1 MADNKNGKLPEQI
14 VNPPSWLSLPS
25 AWDWSLSYAENLRK
39 LVYNVNVIIQYLQ
52 DLQTNYE
59 EYTDQ
64 KVAELKAYVDAADQ
78 SLHDYADS
86 LNAAMK
92 TYVDAQDLA
101 YWERHT
107 QDITRL
113 QNNIDALRSYC
124 DENFEDIR
132 TKHAQD
138 IAQLQGALQ
147 SQYEQLTAYTDRQ
160 IDVLQ
165 AWTSEQLDQI
175 RLEVDEIN
183 EDGFRIDNPTTGER
197 DHVGNTVNDVY
208 NALRV
213 HAITCDE
220 FDAWFTYYD
229 NDCDSFRNLFI
240 SAIDFDTRAHLLM
253 YAQYDKQ
260 VNSPATGMM
269 VSQAQALEEIMSF
282 SSEQALNCA
291 DRDGLDLTC
300 EQILAKN
307 WSAFAWDTESVGYF
321 NSDNFIITAICGI
334 YKVVNKNLFLTNL
347 APTPDPIQPSVNA
360 LYQFVSDTIKTWFAE
375 ILNIEPIFASGSNYN
390 NSLIYGISIS
400 SSYRNGEK
408 TVRGTVHTSSSP
420 DAYFVKQLKFDGVN
434 YYSNFTDAKG
444 GLIA

>member
-1 MADNKNGKLPEQI
+1 MAENNENGKLPKPI
-14 VNPPSWLSLPS
+14 INPPSWLSLPS

-78 SLHDYADS
+78 TLHAYVDQ
-86 LNAAMK
+86 LNASMK
-92 TYVDAQDLA
+92 EYVDTQDLV
-101 YWERHT
+101 YWSRHLEDV
-107 QDITRL
+107 QRL
-113 QNNIDALRSYC
+113 QNNIDTLRAYC

-138 IAQLQGALQ
+138 ISGLYGALQ

-165 AWTSEQLDQI
+165 AWTQEQLDAL

-197 DHVGNTVNDVY
+197 DRVGNTVNDVY

-213 HAITCDE
+213 HAITCE
-220 FDAWFTYYD
+220 NFDAWFTYYD
-229 NDCDSFRNLFI
+229 NDCNSFRNLFI

-253 YAQYDKQ
+253 YAQYDEQ
-260 VNSPATGMM
+260 VNSPVTGMM
-269 VSQAQALEEIMSF
+269 VSHARALEEIMSF

-291 DRDGLDLTC
+291 DRDGLNLTC
-300 EQILAKN
+300 ATIFAKN
-307 WSAFAWDTESVGYF
+307 WSAFKWDTESVGYF
-321 NSDNFIITAICGI
+321 NTDSILILKSAMGFICINKNVAGEFTPPETPVVGNVQLYPYYPGWHYDIANIMAEFSYTEGSTVDVTNTVIRKLITEGEKRTSINYTYAVTSENNAILTSITADLI
-334 YKVVNKNLFLTNL
+334 
-347 APTPDPIQPSVNA
+347 D
-360 LYQFVSDTIKTWFAE
+360 
-375 ILNIEPIFASGSNYN
+375 IF
-390 NSLIYGISIS
+390 NSF
-400 SSYRNGEK
+400 N
-408 TVRGTVHTSSSP
+408 
-420 DAYFVKQLKFDGVN
+420 
-434 YYSNFTDAKG
+434 DAK
-444 GLIA
+444 AFFTNAA

>member
-1 MADNKNGKLPEQI
+1 MADDKSGKLPEQI

-64 KVAELKAYVDAADQ
+64 KVAELKAYVDAADKA
-78 SLHDYADS
+78 LHDYADS

-92 TYVDAQDLA
+92 AYVDSQDLA

-113 QNNIDALRSYC
+113 QNNIDALRAYC

-138 IAQLQGALQ
+138 IAQLHGALQ

-165 AWTSEQLDQI
+165 AWTNEQLDQI

-197 DHVGNTVNDVY
+197 DHVGDTVNDVY

-213 HAITCDE
+213 HAITCEE

-253 YAQYDKQ
+253 YAQYDEQ
-260 VNSPATGMM
+260 VNSPVTGMM
-269 VSQAQALEEIMSF
+269 VSHAQALEEIMSF
-282 SSEQALNCA
+282 SSEQALDCT

-300 EQILAKN
+300 ATIFAKN
-307 WSAFAWDTESVGYF
+307 WSAFQWDTESVGYF
-321 NSDNFIITAICGI
+321 NTDSFQIIKNPVGFMTI
-334 YKVVNKNLFLTNL
+334 NKNKSWNFTPQTGPKPGFNTVYPSIRGWHYLITNSN
-347 APTPDPIQPSVNA
+347 AIFTMTP
-360 LYQFVSDTIKTWFAE
+360 
-375 ILNIEPIFASGSNYN
+375 
-390 NSLIYGISIS
+390 NSLLSIKEDLKKQ
-400 SSYRNGEK
+400 Y
-408 TVRGTVHTSSSP
+408 HTSGKITQGEIGFNSTEENQ
-420 DAYFVKQLKFDGVN
+420 AYI
-434 YYSNFTDAKG
+434 TDFKTDIIDIYDTFSTAKG
-444 GLIA
+444 GIIA

>member
-1 MADNKNGKLPEQI
+1 MADNDDMKLPDKMC
-14 VNPPSWLSLPS
+14 NPPVWLSLPS
-25 AWDWSLSYAENLRK
+25 AWDWSLSNAENLRK
-39 LVYNVNVIIQYLQ
+39 MAYNINVIIQYLQ

-59 EYTDQ
+59 EYTD
-64 KVAELKAYVDAADQ
+64 KAIANLKEYVDAADQ
-78 SLHDYADS
+78 ALHDYADS

-92 TYVDAQDLA
+92 AYVDSQDLL
-101 YWERHT
+101 YWEKHT

-113 QNNIDALRSYC
+113 QNNIAALRSYC

-138 IAQLQGALQ
+138 IAQLRGALQ

-197 DHVGNTVNDVY
+197 DRVGNTVNDVY

-213 HAITCDE
+213 HAITCEE
-220 FDAWFTYYD
+220 FDAWFAHYD

-253 YAQYDKQ
+253 YAQYEEQ
-260 VNSPATGMM
+260 VNSPVTGMM
-269 VSQAQALEEIMSF
+269 VSHAQALEEIMSF
-282 SSEQALNCA
+282 SSEQALDCT

-300 EQILAKN
+300 ATILAKN
-307 WSAFAWDTESVGYF
+307 WPAFQWDTDSVGYF
-321 NSDNFIITAICGI
+321 NTSSFLILKSGMGFIC
-334 YKVVNKNLFLTNL
+334 VNKNVSGVFNG
-347 APTPDPIQPSVNA
+347 PETPVVGNVV
-360 LYQFVSDTIKTWFAE
+360 LYAGYPGWHYDLKNIIAE
-375 ILNIEPIFASGSNYN
+375 FSYTEGTTVDVGNTVIRK
-390 NSLIYGISIS
+390 LIAK
-400 SSYRNGEK
+400 GEK
-408 TVRGTVHTSSSP
+408 QTSIAYSYTVTIENNAILKSLTVDLIDIFNS
-420 DAYFVKQLKFDGVN
+420 FGE
-434 YYSNFTDAKG
+434 AKG
-444 GLIA
+444 GMIA

>member
-59 EYTDQ
+59 EYTDN
-64 KVAELKAYVDAADQ
+64 AIANLKEYVDAADQ
-78 SLHDYADS
+78 ALHDYADS

-92 TYVDAQDLA
+92 AYVDSQDLL
-101 YWERHT
+101 YWEKHT

-138 IAQLQGALQ
+138 IAQLRGALQ

-197 DHVGNTVNDVY
+197 DRVGNTVNDVY

-213 HAITCDE
+213 HAITCEE
-220 FDAWFTYYD
+220 FDAWFTFYD
-229 NDCDSFRNLFI
+229 NNCDSFRNLFI

-253 YAQYDKQ
+253 YAQYDEQ

-269 VSQAQALEEIMSF
+269 VSHAQALEEIMSF
-282 SSEQALNCA
+282 SSEQALDCT

-300 EQILAKN
+300 ATIFAKN
-307 WSAFAWDTESVGYF
+307 WSAFQWDTRSVGYF
-321 NSDNFIITAICGI
+321 NSSSQMIFKTFIGFIRILKNYSWESINYPEEPIVGDATVRSQVSGWHWLLCN
-334 YKVVNKNLFLTNL
+334 YKPVFSSNKNTEIIMREIIQPRLNL
-347 APTPDPIQPSVNA
+347 ASTGSPFTQITLTYVVTNENQA
-360 LYQFVSDTIKTWFAE
+360 LITDFKSDIVD
-375 ILNIEPIFASGSNYN
+375 L
-390 NSLIYGISIS
+390 
-400 SSYRNGEK
+400 
-408 TVRGTVHTSSSP
+408 
-420 DAYFVKQLKFDGVN
+420 
-434 YYSNFTDAKG
+434 YSTFSEAKG

>member
-59 EYTDQ
+59 EYTDK

-78 SLHDYADS
+78 ALHDYADS

-147 SQYEQLTAYTDRQ
+147 AQYEQLTAYTDRQ

-165 AWTSEQLDQI
+165 AWTNEQLDQI

-197 DHVGNTVNDVY
+197 DRVGNTVNDVY

-220 FDAWFTYYD
+220 FDAWFTYYG

-253 YAQYDKQ
+253 YAQYDEQ
-260 VNSPATGMM
+260 VNSPMTGVM
-269 VSQAQALEEIMSF
+269 VSHAQALEEIMSF
-282 SSEQALNCA
+282 SSEQALNCEE
-291 DRDGLDLTC
+291 RDDEELTC
-300 EQILAKN
+300 DAIEALAK
-307 WSAFAWDTESVGYF
+307 SAFWWDTDSVKMHDTENTFIRKIGNMFALWKRNESWSY
-321 NSDNFIITAICGI
+321 
-334 YKVVNKNLFLTNL
+334 
-347 APTPDPIQPSVNA
+347 TPPDSPVTGTTT
-360 LYQFVSDTIKTWFAE
+360 LY
-375 ILNIEPIFASGSNYN
+375 P
-390 NSLIYGISIS
+390 SIS
-400 SSYRNGEK
+400 GWHWLITGFTPQFTKNENA
-408 TVRGTVHTSSSP
+408 P
-420 DAYFVKQLKFDGVN
+420 VN
-434 YYSNFTDAKG
+434 ITFTDPSPAITETENRTVIQVQYQVTDDNQAIMTA
-444 GLIA
+444 LSSDVVDMFNTYAAAVAAA

>member
-59 EYTDQ
+59 EYTD
-64 KVAELKAYVDAADQ
+64 KAIAKLKEYVDAADQ
-78 SLHDYADS
+78 ALHEYADS

-92 TYVDAQDLA
+92 AYVDSQDLL
-101 YWERHT
+101 YWEKHT

-113 QNNIDALRSYC
+113 QNNIDALRAYC

-138 IAQLQGALQ
+138 IAQLHGALQ

-197 DHVGNTVNDVY
+197 DRVGNTVNDVY

-213 HAITCDE
+213 HAITCEE

-260 VNSPATGMM
+260 VNSPVTGMM
-269 VSQAQALEEIMSF
+269 VSHAQALEEIMSF
-282 SSEQALNCA
+282 SSEQALDCA
-291 DRDGLDLTC
+291 DRDDLELTC
-300 EQILAKN
+300 ATIFAKN
-307 WSAFAWDTESVGYF
+307 WSAFQWDTESVGYF
-321 NSDNFIITAICGI
+321 NTNNFIVLATPMG
-334 YKVVNKNLFLTNL
+334 YFVVNKQVRFKLTVPEEPVIGNQ
-347 APTPDPIQPSVNA
+347 AAYPYISGWHYA
-360 LYQFVSDTIKTWFAE
+360 LLNINPVYDFAE
-375 ILNIEPIFASGSNYN
+375 SAYIDVMQQIIANIINGGNKQTRLRISYLVTESNQAILKQFYADVVDIYN
-390 NSLIYGISIS
+390 TFS
-400 SSYRNGEK
+400 E
-408 TVRGTVHTSSSP
+408 
-420 DAYFVKQLKFDGVN
+420 
-434 YYSNFTDAKG
+434 AKG

>member
-1 MADNKNGKLPEQI
+1 MADQKNIEKLQKKI
-14 VNPPSWLSLPS
+14 CNPPMWLSLPS

-78 SLHDYADS
+78 ALHDYADS

-101 YWERHT
+101 YWEKHT

-160 IDVLQ
+160 IDALQ

-197 DHVGNTVNDVY
+197 DRVGNTVNDVY

-220 FDAWFTYYD
+220 FDAWFKYYG

-240 SAIDFDTRAHLLM
+240 SAIDFDTRANLLM
-253 YAQYDKQ
+253 YAQYDEQ
-260 VNSPATGMM
+260 VNSPTTGMM
-269 VSQAQALEEIMSF
+269 VSHAQALEEIMSF
-282 SSEQALNCA
+282 SSEQALDCT
-291 DRDGLDLTC
+291 DRDGLNLTC
-300 EQILAKN
+300 TEIFAKN
-307 WSAFAWDTESVGYF
+307 WSAFKWDTESIQYYNTEEAVIIKNAMGFMLWRKQVEFTFTKPEAPVVGLASVRPYIEGWHFAINNITPSYQMNDNTIVEVNSIIGPRPMISLSKITMYAFTYVVTKTNQAILESFKADIIDIF
-321 NSDNFIITAICGI
+321 NT
-334 YKVVNKNLFLTNL
+334 
-347 APTPDPIQPSVNA
+347 
-360 LYQFVSDTIKTWFAE
+360 FAE
-375 ILNIEPIFASGSNYN
+375 AKAF
-390 NSLIYGISIS
+390 
-400 SSYRNGEK
+400 
-408 TVRGTVHTSSSP
+408 
-420 DAYFVKQLKFDGVN
+420 
-434 YYSNFTDAKG
+434 FTNA
-444 GLIA
+444 A

>member
-1 MADNKNGKLPEQI
+1 MADSKNGKLPEQI

-78 SLHDYADS
+78 ALHDYADS

-138 IAQLQGALQ
+138 IAQLHGALQ

-197 DHVGNTVNDVY
+197 DRVGNTVNDVY

-253 YAQYDKQ
+253 YAQYDEQ

-269 VSQAQALEEIMSF
+269 VSHAQALEEIMAF
-282 SSEQALNCA
+282 SSEQALDCA

-300 EQILAKN
+300 EEIFAKS
-307 WSAFAWDTESVGYF
+307 WSAFQWDTESVQYY
-321 NSDNFIITAICGI
+321 NTES
-334 YKVVNKNLFLTNL
+334 VVILKNAMGFVLWRRQIEFTFDKPESPVVGSVLL
-347 APTPDPIQPSVNA
+347 QP
-360 LYQFVSDTIKTWFAE
+360 YIEGWHFA
-375 ILNIEPIFASGSNYN
+375 ILNISPHYQKNENTAVDNDTIQGPRKNLTPDKITRYTFSYQVTEENQAILDSLKADIIDIFSTFSEA
-390 NSLIYGISIS
+390 
-400 SSYRNGEK
+400 K
-408 TVRGTVHTSSSP
+408 
-420 DAYFVKQLKFDGVN
+420 AF
-434 YYSNFTDAKG
+434 FTNA
-444 GLIA
+444 A

>member
-59 EYTDQ
+59 EYTD
-64 KVAELKAYVDAADQ
+64 KAIAKLKEYVDAADQ
-78 SLHDYADS
+78 ALHDYADS
-86 LNAAMK
+86 LNVAMK
-92 TYVDAQDLA
+92 AYVDSQDLL
-101 YWERHT
+101 YWEKHT
-107 QDITRL
+107 QDIIRL

-138 IAQLQGALQ
+138 IAQLHGALQ

-197 DHVGNTVNDVY
+197 DRVGNTVNDVY

-213 HAITCDE
+213 HAITCEE

-253 YAQYDKQ
+253 YAQYDEQ
-260 VNSPATGMM
+260 VNSPVTGMM
-269 VSQAQALEEIMSF
+269 VSHAQALEEIMSF
-282 SSEQALNCA
+282 SSEQALDCT

-300 EQILAKN
+300 ATIFAKN
-307 WSAFAWDTESVGYF
+307 WSAFQWDTESVGYF
-321 NSDNFIITAICGI
+321 NTDNFIILAMPKRYIVINIQHKFELTPPTEPSIGNITVYPYISGWHYALLNTTLDFSYLENKSIDISQQTITNIIVSGGKQTRVRLTYGATESNQAILKNFFADIVDI
-334 YKVVNKNLFLTNL
+334 YTTFN
-347 APTPDPIQPSVNA
+347 
-360 LYQFVSDTIKTWFAE
+360 E
-375 ILNIEPIFASGSNYN
+375 
-390 NSLIYGISIS
+390 
-400 SSYRNGEK
+400 
-408 TVRGTVHTSSSP
+408 
-420 DAYFVKQLKFDGVN
+420 
-434 YYSNFTDAKG
+434 AKG
-444 GLIA
+444 GVIA

>member
-78 SLHDYADS
+78 ALHDYADS

-92 TYVDAQDLA
+92 AYVDSQDLL
-101 YWERHT
+101 YWEKHT

-138 IAQLQGALQ
+138 IAQLHGALQ

-253 YAQYDKQ
+253 YAQYDEQ

-282 SSEQALNCA
+282 SSEQALDCT

-300 EQILAKN
+300 AEIFTKN
-307 WSAFAWDTESVGYF
+307 WSAFQWDTESVSYF
-321 NSDNFIITAICGI
+321 NTDSFQIVKSPIGFAAI
-334 YKVVNKNLFLTNL
+334 NKNKSWEFTPQTKPSIGVNNVYLNLTGWHYLITN
-347 APTPDPIQPSVNA
+347 ANPIFTVKPNTLLQVTEINTSRKQYNDYGKKTTWCTISFISTEENQA
-360 LYQFVSDTIKTWFAE
+360 YITGFESDTID
-375 ILNIEPIFASGSNYN
+375 
-390 NSLIYGISIS
+390 IYDSFS
-400 SSYRNGEK
+400 
-408 TVRGTVHTSSSP
+408 T
-420 DAYFVKQLKFDGVN
+420 
-434 YYSNFTDAKG
+434 AKG
-444 GLIA
+444 GKIA

>member
-59 EYTDQ
+59 DYTDQ

-78 SLHDYADS
+78 ALHDYVDS

-92 TYVDAQDLA
+92 SYVDSQDLL
-101 YWERHT
+101 YWEKHT
-107 QDITRL
+107 QDITKL

-138 IAQLQGALQ
+138 IAQLHGALQ

-165 AWTSEQLDQI
+165 AWTNEQLDQI

-253 YAQYDKQ
+253 YAQYDEQ
-260 VNSPATGMM
+260 VNSPVTGIM
-269 VSQAQALEEIMSF
+269 VSHAQALEEIMSF
-282 SSEQALNCA
+282 SSEQALDCT

-300 EQILAKN
+300 AEIFAKN
-307 WSAFAWDTESVGYF
+307 WTAFKWDTESVKYFNTESFLIIKNSGGYF
-321 NSDNFIITAICGI
+321 CI
-334 YKVVNKNLFLTNL
+334 NKNIEFNFTVPETPVVGNVTLYPEIAGWHYAITNL
-347 APTPDPIQPSVNA
+347 M
-360 LYQFVSDTIKTWFAE
+360 
-375 ILNIEPIFASGSNYN
+375 PIFSRVPNSTVNVINFNIRNSIPNGN
-390 NSLIYGISIS
+390 NVTSITISYAVTEENNAILTKIT
-400 SSYRNGEK
+400 GD
-408 TVRGTVHTSSSP
+408 VIDV
-420 DAYFVKQLKFDGVN
+420 FDTFN
-434 YYSNFTDAKG
+434 DAKG

>member
-1 MADNKNGKLPEQI
+1 MADNKTGKLPEQI

-59 EYTDQ
+59 EYTDK

-78 SLHDYADS
+78 ALHDYVDS

-107 QDITRL
+107 QDITQL

-124 DENFEDIR
+124 DKNFEDIR

-138 IAQLQGALQ
+138 IAQLHGALQ

-220 FDAWFTYYD
+220 FDAWFTYYG

-253 YAQYDKQ
+253 YAQYDEQ

-269 VSQAQALEEIMSF
+269 VSHAQALEEIMSF
-282 SSEQALNCA
+282 SSEQALDCT
-291 DRDGLDLTC
+291 DRDGEDLTC
-300 EQILAKN
+300 DAVEALAK
-307 WSAFAWDTESVGYF
+307 SAFWWDTDSVKMHDTTSTFIRRIGNMFILWKRDVPWEYAPPESAVIGTTTLYPSIAGWHWLITDLTPQF
-321 NSDNFIITAICGI
+321 TKNENTAVNATFTGPTPTITAIGNRTVI
-334 YKVVNKNLFLTNL
+334 QVQYQVTNDNQAVMTALSSDVVDMF
-347 APTPDPIQPSVNA
+347 
-360 LYQFVSDTIKTWFAE
+360 
-375 ILNIEPIFASGSNYN
+375 
-390 NSLIYGISIS
+390 
-400 SSYRNGEK
+400 
-408 TVRGTVHTSSSP
+408 GTYAAAV
-420 DAYFVKQLKFDGVN
+420 A
-434 YYSNFTDAKG
+434 A
-444 GLIA
+444 A

>member
-1 MADNKNGKLPEQI
+1 MADNKNGKLPKQI

-59 EYTDQ
+59 EYTD
-64 KVAELKAYVDAADQ
+64 KAIAKLKEYVDAADQ
-78 SLHDYADS
+78 ALHEYADS

-92 TYVDAQDLA
+92 AYVDSQDLL
-101 YWERHT
+101 YWEKHT

-113 QNNIDALRSYC
+113 QNNIDALRAYC

-138 IAQLQGALQ
+138 IAQLHGALQ

-165 AWTSEQLDQI
+165 AWTNEQLDKI

-183 EDGFRIDNPTTGER
+183 EDGFRIDNPITGER

-213 HAITCDE
+213 HAITCEE

-253 YAQYDKQ
+253 YAQYDEQ
-260 VNSPATGMM
+260 VNSPVTGMM
-269 VSQAQALEEIMSF
+269 VSHAQALEEIISF
-282 SSEQALNCA
+282 SSEQALNCT

-300 EQILAKN
+300 ATIFAKN
-307 WSAFAWDTESVGYF
+307 WSAFQWDTESAGYF
-321 NSDNFIITAICGI
+321 NTTNFIVLATKIGYAVI
-334 YKVVNKNLFLTNL
+334 NKNVKWEFNQQTTPVPGVIETNPKL
-347 APTPDPIQPSVNA
+347 AGWHYALLNFNPEFNFADGTTVPVSRSPIMQYYDLGNKRTTLRFTYTVTEDNQA
-360 LYQFVSDTIKTWFAE
+360 ILQNFYSD
-375 ILNIEPIFASGSNYN
+375 ILDIFNTFS
-390 NSLIYGISIS
+390 
-400 SSYRNGEK
+400 E
-408 TVRGTVHTSSSP
+408 
-420 DAYFVKQLKFDGVN
+420 
-434 YYSNFTDAKG
+434 AKG
-444 GLIA
+444 GMIA

>member
-1 MADNKNGKLPEQI
+1 MADNKNGKLPKQI

-59 EYTDQ
+59 EYTNQ

-78 SLHDYADS
+78 ALHDYADS

-92 TYVDAQDLA
+92 SYVDSQDLL
-101 YWERHT
+101 YWEKHT
-107 QDITRL
+107 QDVTKL

-138 IAQLQGALQ
+138 IAQLHGALQ

-165 AWTSEQLDQI
+165 AWTNEQLDQI

-197 DHVGNTVNDVY
+197 DRVGNTVNDVY

-213 HAITCDE
+213 HAITCEE
-220 FDAWFTYYD
+220 FDAWFTYYG

-253 YAQYDKQ
+253 YAQYDEQ
-260 VNSPATGMM
+260 VNSPVTGMM
-269 VSQAQALEEIMSF
+269 ISHAQALEEIMTF
-282 SSEQALNCA
+282 SSEQALDCA
-291 DRDGLDLTC
+291 DRDELDLTC
-300 EQILAKN
+300 ATIFAKN
-307 WSAFAWDTESVGYF
+307 WSAFKWDTESVGYF
-321 NSDNFIITAICGI
+321 NKVDMTIVNTPFGFLLKQVAILNNTGVKPSALPSSGQWSFANNNANYSADLFGAITLNLSDDSTGS
-334 YKVVNKNLFLTNL
+334 
-347 APTPDPIQPSVNA
+347 PSVE
-360 LYQFVSDTIKTWFAE
+360 QVI
-375 ILNIEPIFASGSNYN
+375 ASISSYN
-390 NSLIYGISIS
+390 NSGITGYLS
-400 SSYRNGEK
+400 
-408 TVRGTVHTSSSP
+408 TV
-420 DAYFVKQLKFDGVN
+420 ALDGVTFWVN
-434 YYSNFTDAKG
+434 SINVPIYKFYQSFSDAKG
-444 GLIA
+444 GMIA

>member
-1 MADNKNGKLPEQI
+1 MAENGKLPEPI
-14 VNPPSWLSLPS
+14 INPPSWLSLPS

-59 EYTDQ
+59 EYTDK

-78 SLHDYADS
+78 TLHKYVDQ
-86 LNAAMK
+86 LNARMK
-92 TYVDAQDLA
+92 EYVDTQDLA
-101 YWERHT
+101 YWSRHLE
-107 QDITRL
+107 DVKRL
-113 QNNIDALRSYC
+113 QNNIDTLRAYC
-124 DENFEDIR
+124 DENFKDIR

-138 IAQLQGALQ
+138 IAGLYGALQ

-165 AWTSEQLDQI
+165 AWTQEQLDAL

-213 HAITCDE
+213 HAITCED

-229 NDCDSFRNLFI
+229 NDCNSFRNLFI

-253 YAQYDKQ
+253 YAQYDEQ

-269 VSQAQALEEIMSF
+269 VSHARALEEIMSF
-282 SSEQALNCA
+282 SSEQALDCTN
-291 DRDGLDLTC
+291 RDGLDLTC
-300 EQILAKN
+300 EQILTKN
-307 WSAFAWDTESVGYF
+307 WSTFEWDTESVGYF
-321 NSDNFIITAICGI
+321 NSSSQMIFKTFIGFIQILKNYSWEPGNYPEEPIVGNVTVRPYVSGWHWLLCN
-334 YKVVNKNLFLTNL
+334 YKPVYSSNENTEIIMREI
-347 APTPDPIQPSVNA
+347 IQPRLNLDSTGSPFTQTTLSYIVTDENQA
-360 LYQFVSDTIKTWFAE
+360 LITDFKSDIVD
-375 ILNIEPIFASGSNYN
+375 L
-390 NSLIYGISIS
+390 
-400 SSYRNGEK
+400 
-408 TVRGTVHTSSSP
+408 
-420 DAYFVKQLKFDGVN
+420 
-434 YYSNFTDAKG
+434 YSTFSEAKG

>member
-59 EYTDQ
+59 DYTDQ

-78 SLHDYADS
+78 ALHDYADS

-92 TYVDAQDLA
+92 SYVDSQDLL
-101 YWERHT
+101 YWEKHT
-107 QDITRL
+107 QDITKL

-138 IAQLQGALQ
+138 IAQLHGALQ

-165 AWTSEQLDQI
+165 GWTSEQLDQI

-253 YAQYDKQ
+253 YAQYDEQ
-260 VNSPATGMM
+260 VNSPVTGIM
-269 VSQAQALEEIMSF
+269 VSHAQALEEVMSF
-282 SSEQALNCA
+282 SSEQALDCT

-300 EQILAKN
+300 EQIAEKA
-307 WSAFAWDTESVGYF
+307 WTAFQWDTESVGYF
-321 NSDNFIITAICGI
+321 NSDSQMIYKSFNSFIRILKNYSWQPLSFPPKPVVGNASASAGIDGWHWLLCNYKPIFSSNENTAINMTSI
-334 YKVVNKNLFLTNL
+334 
-347 APTPDPIQPSVNA
+347 IQPRLNLNPEGNPFTQISMSYTVTNENQA
-360 LYQFVSDTIKTWFAE
+360 LITDFKSD
-375 ILNIEPIFASGSNYN
+375 ILDLY
-390 NSLIYGISIS
+390 S
-400 SSYRNGEK
+400 SFSE
-408 TVRGTVHTSSSP
+408 
-420 DAYFVKQLKFDGVN
+420 
-434 YYSNFTDAKG
+434 AKG

>member
-1 MADNKNGKLPEQI
+1 MADNKNGKLPKQI

-59 EYTDQ
+59 EYTD
-64 KVAELKAYVDAADQ
+64 KAIAKLKEYVDAADQ
-78 SLHDYADS
+78 ALHEYADS

-92 TYVDAQDLA
+92 AYVDSQDLL
-101 YWERHT
+101 YWEKHT

-113 QNNIDALRSYC
+113 QNNIDALRAYC

-138 IAQLQGALQ
+138 IAQLHGALQ

-165 AWTSEQLDQI
+165 AWTNEQLDQI

-197 DHVGNTVNDVY
+197 DRVGNTVNDVY

-213 HAITCDE
+213 HAITCEE

-253 YAQYDKQ
+253 YAQYDEQ
-260 VNSPATGMM
+260 VNSPVTGMM
-269 VSQAQALEEIMSF
+269 VSHAQALEEIMSF
-282 SSEQALNCA
+282 SSEQALDCT

-300 EQILAKN
+300 ATIFAKN
-307 WSAFAWDTESVGYF
+307 WSAFQWDTESVGYF
-321 NSDNFIITAICGI
+321 NTDNFIILAMPKRYIVINIQHKFELTPPTEPSIGNISVYPYISGWHYALLNTTLDFSYLENKSIDISQQTITNIIVAGAKQTRVRLTYAATESNQAILKNFFADIVDI
-334 YKVVNKNLFLTNL
+334 YTTFN
-347 APTPDPIQPSVNA
+347 
-360 LYQFVSDTIKTWFAE
+360 E
-375 ILNIEPIFASGSNYN
+375 
-390 NSLIYGISIS
+390 
-400 SSYRNGEK
+400 
-408 TVRGTVHTSSSP
+408 
-420 DAYFVKQLKFDGVN
+420 
-434 YYSNFTDAKG
+434 AKG
-444 GLIA
+444 GVIA

>member
-1 MADNKNGKLPEQI
+1 MADDKNGKLPEQI

-78 SLHDYADS
+78 ALHDYADS

-92 TYVDAQDLA
+92 AYVDSQDLL
-101 YWERHT
+101 YWEKHT

-138 IAQLQGALQ
+138 IAQLHGALQ

-165 AWTSEQLDQI
+165 AWTNEQLDQI

-213 HAITCDE
+213 HAITCEE

-240 SAIDFDTRAHLLM
+240 AAIDFDTRAHLLM
-253 YAQYDKQ
+253 YAQYDEQ
-260 VNSPATGMM
+260 VNSPVTGMM
-269 VSQAQALEEIMSF
+269 VCHAQALEEIMSF
-282 SSEQALNCA
+282 SSEQALDCT

-300 EQILAKN
+300 ATIFAKN
-307 WSAFAWDTESVGYF
+307 WSAFQWDTESVGYF
-321 NSDNFIITAICGI
+321 NTDNFKIIKSTLNNFIALNFD
-334 YKVVNKNLFLTNL
+334 VPFNFSPN
-347 APTPDPIQPSVNA
+347 QPGVGSVS
-360 LYQFVSDTIKTWFAE
+360 LYPQK
-375 ILNIEPIFASGSNYN
+375 
-390 NSLIYGISIS
+390 SLIADFYFS
-400 SSYRNGEK
+400 EK
-408 TVRGTVHTSSSP
+408 PNWSGQNLNQATVSTMDRILMPRADGLITVYEVSFNSDETT
-420 DAYFVKQLKFDGVN
+420 QLVLAAFYVSMGKIYTN
-434 YYSNFTDAKG
+434 YMDAKG
-444 GLIA
+444 GIIG

>member
-59 EYTDQ
+59 DYTDQ
-64 KVAELKAYVDAADQ
+64 KVAELKTYVDAADQ
-78 SLHDYADS
+78 ALHDYTDS

-92 TYVDAQDLA
+92 SYVDSQDLL
-101 YWERHT
+101 YWEKHT
-107 QDITRL
+107 QDVTKL
-113 QNNIDALRSYC
+113 QNNIDALCSYC

-138 IAQLQGALQ
+138 IAQLHGALQ

-160 IDVLQ
+160 IDILQ
-165 AWTSEQLDQI
+165 AWTIEQLDQI

-213 HAITCDE
+213 HAITCDD

-253 YAQYDKQ
+253 YVQYDEQ
-260 VNSPATGMM
+260 VNSPVTGVM
-269 VSQAQALEEIMSF
+269 VSHAQALEEIMSF
-282 SSEQALNCA
+282 SSEQALDCT

-300 EQILAKN
+300 ATIFSKN
-307 WSAFAWDTESVGYF
+307 WSAFQWDTESVGYF
-321 NSDNFIITAICGI
+321 DKLNMVIVNTPLGFLLKQVIVLNNTTVKPSALPSDGQWNFVNNNANYSADLFGAITLNLSDDSTGSPRVQLAIANISSFNNSGVTGYLSTVTLDDVKFWVNSINVPI
-334 YKVVNKNLFLTNL
+334 YKF
-347 APTPDPIQPSVNA
+347 
-360 LYQFVSDTIKTWFAE
+360 YQ
-375 ILNIEPIFASGSNYN
+375 
-390 NSLIYGISIS
+390 
-400 SSYRNGEK
+400 
-408 TVRGTVHTSSSP
+408 
-420 DAYFVKQLKFDGVN
+420 
-434 YYSNFTDAKG
+434 NFSDAKG
-444 GLIA
+444 GIIA

>member
-1 MADNKNGKLPEQI
+1 MADDKNGKLPEQI

-78 SLHDYADS
+78 ALHDYADS
-86 LNAAMK
+86 LNTAMK
-92 TYVDAQDLA
+92 AYVDSQDLL
-101 YWERHT
+101 YWEKHT
-107 QDITRL
+107 QDIIRL

-138 IAQLQGALQ
+138 IAQLHGALQ

-165 AWTSEQLDQI
+165 AWTNEQLDQI

-253 YAQYDKQ
+253 YAQYDEQ
-260 VNSPATGMM
+260 VNSPVTGMM
-269 VSQAQALEEIMSF
+269 VSHAQALEEIMSF
-282 SSEQALNCA
+282 SSEQALDCT

-300 EQILAKN
+300 ATIFAKN
-307 WSAFAWDTESVGYF
+307 WTAFQWDTESVKYLNNDNNLILKTAFGYILVKKNIRLPNTTPFPGVLAKSGSWFF
-321 NSDNFIITAICGI
+321 NKNIGNQNPSFISLPTPEIAEGSDNQNLLIHSVVVSKSFREGNALRGTAQIQEYGDSVGWITA
-334 YKVVNKNLFLTNL
+334 LLL
-347 APTPDPIQPSVNA
+347 
-360 LYQFVSDTIKTWFAE
+360 DTYT
-375 ILNIEPIFASGSNYN
+375 IFETFS
-390 NSLIYGISIS
+390 
-400 SSYRNGEK
+400 
-408 TVRGTVHTSSSP
+408 
-420 DAYFVKQLKFDGVN
+420 
-434 YYSNFTDAKG
+434 DAKG

>member
-1 MADNKNGKLPEQI
+1 MTDNKNGKLPEQI

-59 EYTDQ
+59 EYTNQ

-78 SLHDYADS
+78 ALHDYADS

-107 QDITRL
+107 QDITKL

-220 FDAWFTYYD
+220 FDAWFTYYG

-253 YAQYDKQ
+253 YAQYDEQ
-260 VNSPATGMM
+260 VNSPVTGIM
-269 VSQAQALEEIMSF
+269 VSHAQALEEIMSF
-282 SSEQALNCA
+282 SSEQALDCT

-300 EQILAKN
+300 AEIFAKN
-307 WSAFAWDTESVGYF
+307 WTAFQWDTESVGYF
-321 NSDNFIITAICGI
+321 NTENFQIIKKLIGFI
-334 YKVVNKNLFLTNL
+334 VLNKNVSWKGAFESEPSLSTVNL
-347 APTPDPIQPSVNA
+347 YPHIAGWH
-360 LYQFVSDTIKTWFAE
+360 YQIMNST
-375 ILNIEPIFASGSNYN
+375 PIFQKNDGASIAVGDINITRKSYNSGSKIT
-390 NSLIYGISIS
+390 LCSIS
-400 SSYRNGEK
+400 FISNSENQ
-408 TVRGTVHTSSSP
+408 
-420 DAYFVKQLKFDGVN
+420 AYLTGFTTDILDIFT
-434 YYSNFTDAKG
+434 NFNDAKG

>member
-1 MADNKNGKLPEQI
+1 MADNKNGKLPKQI

-59 EYTDQ
+59 EYTD
-64 KVAELKAYVDAADQ
+64 KAIAKLKEYVDAADQ
-78 SLHDYADS
+78 ALHEYADS

-92 TYVDAQDLA
+92 AYVDSQDLL
-101 YWERHT
+101 YWEKHT

-113 QNNIDALRSYC
+113 QNNIDVLRAYC

-138 IAQLQGALQ
+138 IAQLHGALQ

-165 AWTSEQLDQI
+165 SWTNEQLDQI

-213 HAITCDE
+213 HAITCEE

-253 YAQYDKQ
+253 YAQYDEQ
-260 VNSPATGMM
+260 VNSPTTGMM
-269 VSQAQALEEIMSF
+269 VSHAQALEEIMSF
-282 SSEQALNCA
+282 SSEQALNCT
-291 DRDGLDLTC
+291 DRDELDLTC
-300 EQILAKN
+300 ATIFAKN
-307 WSAFAWDTESVGYF
+307 WSAFKWDTESVGYF
-321 NSDNFIITAICGI
+321 NTDAFLIIKSGMGFVVINKYSFPPSIFPAESTIGI
-334 YKVVNKNLFLTNL
+334 NTVY
-347 APTPDPIQPSVNA
+347 PSLLGWHFDIVQLEPVYESTENVSINMTSIT
-360 LYQFVSDTIKTWFAE
+360 YNRKIIIEGDHSTQF
-375 ILNIEPIFASGSNYN
+375 
-390 NSLIYGISIS
+390 SIS
-400 SSYRNGEK
+400 YSK
-408 TVRGTVHTSSSP
+408 TEENNAKMVGCTCTVIDIFNSFSE
-420 DAYFVKQLKFDGVN
+420 
-434 YYSNFTDAKG
+434 AKG
-444 GLIA
+444 GKIA

>member
-59 EYTDQ
+59 EYTD
-64 KVAELKAYVDAADQ
+64 KAIANLKEYVDAADQ
-78 SLHDYADS
+78 ALHDYADS

-92 TYVDAQDLA
+92 AYVDSQDLL
-101 YWERHT
+101 YWEKHT

-138 IAQLQGALQ
+138 IAQLRGALQ

-197 DHVGNTVNDVY
+197 DRVGNTVNDVY

-213 HAITCDE
+213 HAITCEE
-220 FDAWFTYYD
+220 FDAWFTYYG

-240 SAIDFDTRAHLLM
+240 SAIDFDTRARLLM
-253 YAQYDKQ
+253 YAQYDEQ
-260 VNSPATGMM
+260 VNSPVTGMM
-269 VSQAQALEEIMSF
+269 VSHAQALEEIMTF
-282 SSEQALNCA
+282 SSEQALDCT

-300 EQILAKN
+300 EQILTKN
-307 WSAFAWDTESVGYF
+307 WSAFGWDTESVQYYNTG
-321 NSDNFIITAICGI
+321 DVIIFKNMMGFVLWRKQVGFKYTKPEAPVVGHVTVFPSIDGWHFAIINITPSFQMTA
-334 YKVVNKNLFLTNL
+334 
-347 APTPDPIQPSVNA
+347 
-360 LYQFVSDTIKTWFAE
+360 
-375 ILNIEPIFASGSNYN
+375 GSNIDVGTIVGPRT
-390 NSLIYGISIS
+390 LIFP
-400 SSYRNGEK
+400 NKK
-408 TVRGTVHTSSSP
+408 TAYTFTYTVTEENQAILDSFEADIIDIFSTFSE
-420 DAYFVKQLKFDGVN
+420 AKAF
-434 YYSNFTDAKG
+434 FTNVA
-444 GLIA
+444 

>member
-59 EYTDQ
+59 EYTD
-64 KVAELKAYVDAADQ
+64 KAIANLKEYVDAADQ
-78 SLHDYADS
+78 ALHDYADS

-92 TYVDAQDLA
+92 AYVDSQDLL
-101 YWERHT
+101 YWEKHT

-113 QNNIDALRSYC
+113 QNNIDALRAYC

-138 IAQLQGALQ
+138 IAQLHGALQ

-213 HAITCDE
+213 HAITCEE

-253 YAQYDKQ
+253 YAQYDEQ

-269 VSQAQALEEIMSF
+269 VSHAQALEEIMSF
-282 SSEQALNCA
+282 SSEQALDCT
-291 DRDGLDLTC
+291 DRDGLGLTC

-307 WSAFAWDTESVGYF
+307 WSAFKWDTESVGYF
-321 NSDNFIITAICGI
+321 NSDSQMI
-334 YKVVNKNLFLTNL
+334 YKTLIGFIRILKNYSWTPLNYPTEPVVGMVTVYPQISGWHWLLCNYKPVF
-347 APTPDPIQPSVNA
+347 SVNENTKINTHD
-360 LYQFVSDTIKTWFAE
+360 FVHPLLK
-375 ILNIEPIFASGSNYN
+375 LNSTGNPFTQVNF
-390 NSLIYGISIS
+390 
-400 SSYRNGEK
+400 
-408 TVRGTVHTSSSP
+408 T
-420 DAYFVKQLKFDGVN
+420 YFVTNDNQALITDFKSDIVDL
-434 YYSNFTDAKG
+434 YSTFSEAKG

>member
-1 MADNKNGKLPEQI
+1 MADSKNGKLPEQI

-78 SLHDYADS
+78 ALHDYADS

-107 QDITRL
+107 QDIIRL

-138 IAQLQGALQ
+138 IAQLHGALQ

-165 AWTSEQLDQI
+165 AWTNEQLDQI

-269 VSQAQALEEIMSF
+269 VSHAQALEEIMTF
-282 SSEQALNCA
+282 SSEQALDCT

-300 EQILAKN
+300 ATIFAKN
-307 WSAFAWDTESVGYF
+307 WSAFQWDTESVGYF
-321 NSDNFIITAICGI
+321 NTDNFIITTTNKKF
-334 YKVVNKNLFLTNL
+334 KVVNKNLLLNNVT
-347 APTPDPIQPSVNA
+347 PTPEPLVPSTA
-360 LYQFVSDTIKTWFAE
+360 TQYQFYSSSINMWFDEISSLEPVFSFVSDF
-375 ILNIEPIFASGSNYN
+375 NNASIYN
-390 NSLIYGISIS
+390 VSLTP
-400 SSYRNGEK
+400 SYRAGLK
-408 TVRGTVHTSSSP
+408 TIRGSINTPVSSA
-420 DAYFVKQLKFDGVN
+420 AYFVEQLKFDGVN
-434 YYSNFTDAKG
+434 YYSNFSDAKG
-444 GLIA
+444 GMIA

>member
-1 MADNKNGKLPEQI
+1 MTDNDDMKLPDKMC
-14 VNPPSWLSLPS
+14 NPPVWLSLPS
-25 AWDWSLSYAENLRK
+25 AWDWSLSNAENLRK
-39 LVYNVNVIIQYLQ
+39 MAYNINVIIQYLQ

-59 EYTDQ
+59 EYTD
-64 KVAELKAYVDAADQ
+64 KAVAKLKEYVDAADQ
-78 SLHDYADS
+78 ALHDYADS

-92 TYVDAQDLA
+92 AYVDSQDLL
-101 YWERHT
+101 YWEKHT

-113 QNNIDALRSYC
+113 QNNIDTLRSYC

-138 IAQLQGALQ
+138 IAQLHGALQ

-197 DHVGNTVNDVY
+197 DRVGNTVNDVY

-253 YAQYDKQ
+253 YAQYDEQ
-260 VNSPATGMM
+260 VNSPVTGMM
-269 VSQAQALEEIMSF
+269 VSHAQALEEIMSF
-282 SSEQALNCA
+282 SSEQALDCA

-300 EQILAKN
+300 ATIFAKN
-307 WSAFAWDTESVGYF
+307 WSAFQWDTESVGYF
-321 NSDNFIITAICGI
+321 NTENQII
-334 YKVVNKNLFLTNL
+334 YKSNFGFMRILKNYSWSSTSYPDAPATGKVYVYPFLNGWHWLLCNFNPVFSTAENFGV
-347 APTPDPIQPSVNA
+347 TMQSITQPRLS
-360 LYQFVSDTIKTWFAE
+360 
-375 ILNIEPIFASGSNYN
+375 ILDSGNYVTQA
-390 NSLIYGISIS
+390 SIS
-400 SSYRNGEK
+400 YLVTDQNQALITDFKSDVIDLYTTFS
-408 TVRGTVHTSSSP
+408 
-420 DAYFVKQLKFDGVN
+420 
-434 YYSNFTDAKG
+434 DAKG

>member
-1 MADNKNGKLPEQI
+1 MAENGKLPEPI
-14 VNPPSWLSLPS
+14 INPPSWLSLPS

-78 SLHDYADS
+78 ALHEYVDQ
-86 LNAAMK
+86 LNASMK
-92 TYVDAQDLA
+92 EYVDTQDLA
-101 YWERHT
+101 YWSRHLEDV
-107 QDITRL
+107 QRL
-113 QNNIDALRSYC
+113 QNNIDTLRAYC

-138 IAQLQGALQ
+138 IAGLYGALQ

-165 AWTSEQLDQI
+165 AWTQEQLDAL

-213 HAITCDE
+213 HAITCED

-229 NDCDSFRNLFI
+229 NDCNSFRNLFI

-253 YAQYDKQ
+253 YAQYDEQ

-269 VSQAQALEEIMSF
+269 VSHARALEEIMSF
-282 SSEQALNCA
+282 SSEQALDCT

-300 EQILAKN
+300 EQILTKN
-307 WSAFAWDTESVGYF
+307 WSTFEWDTESVGYF
-321 NSDNFIITAICGI
+321 NSSSQMIFKTFIGFIRILKNYSWVPANYPEEPIIGDVTVRPLVWGWHWLLCN
-334 YKVVNKNLFLTNL
+334 YKPVFSSNENTEIVMR
-347 APTPDPIQPSVNA
+347 DIIQPRLNLSSTGSPFTQITLSYIVTGENQA
-360 LYQFVSDTIKTWFAE
+360 LITDFKSDIVD
-375 ILNIEPIFASGSNYN
+375 L
-390 NSLIYGISIS
+390 
-400 SSYRNGEK
+400 
-408 TVRGTVHTSSSP
+408 
-420 DAYFVKQLKFDGVN
+420 
-434 YYSNFTDAKG
+434 YSTFSEAKG

>member
-78 SLHDYADS
+78 ALHDYADS

-92 TYVDAQDLA
+92 SYVDSQDLL
-101 YWERHT
+101 YWEKHT
-107 QDITRL
+107 QDVTKL

-138 IAQLQGALQ
+138 IAQLHGALQ

-165 AWTSEQLDQI
+165 AWTNEQLDQI

-197 DHVGNTVNDVY
+197 DRVGNTVNDVY

-220 FDAWFTYYD
+220 FDAWFTYYG

-253 YAQYDKQ
+253 YAQYDEQ
-260 VNSPATGMM
+260 VNSPVTGIM
-269 VSQAQALEEIMSF
+269 VSHAQALEEIMSF
-282 SSEQALNCA
+282 SSEQALDCT

-300 EQILAKN
+300 AEIFAKN
-307 WSAFAWDTESVGYF
+307 WSAFKWDTESIQYYNTDDTMIFKNEMGFVLWKKQVDFLFDKPETLVVGNQYVYPTIAGKHF
-321 NSDNFIITAICGI
+321 SISNLKVEYIKQSNSS
-334 YKVVNKNLFLTNL
+334 VVNTDMSGPRVNVVGGDFNTQYTFAYSVTEENQAILDSFKADLIDIFSTFNEAKAFL
-347 APTPDPIQPSVNA
+347 PNA
-360 LYQFVSDTIKTWFAE
+360 A
-375 ILNIEPIFASGSNYN
+375 
-390 NSLIYGISIS
+390 
-400 SSYRNGEK
+400 
-408 TVRGTVHTSSSP
+408 
-420 DAYFVKQLKFDGVN
+420 
-434 YYSNFTDAKG
+434 
-444 GLIA
+444 

>member
-1 MADNKNGKLPEQI
+1 MADNKNGKLPKQI

-59 EYTDQ
+59 EYTD
-64 KVAELKAYVDAADQ
+64 KAIAKLKEYVDAADQ
-78 SLHDYADS
+78 ALHEYADS

-92 TYVDAQDLA
+92 AYVDSQDLL
-101 YWERHT
+101 YWEKHT

-138 IAQLQGALQ
+138 IAQLHGALQ

-165 AWTSEQLDQI
+165 AWTNDQLDQI

-197 DHVGNTVNDVY
+197 DRVGNTVNDVY

-253 YAQYDKQ
+253 YAQYDEQ

-269 VSQAQALEEIMSF
+269 VSHAQALEEIMAF
-282 SSEQALNCA
+282 SSEQALDCT

-300 EQILAKN
+300 ATIFAKN
-307 WSAFAWDTESVGYF
+307 WTAFQWDTESVGYF
-321 NSDNFIITAICGI
+321 NTSNFIILATKMGYAVI
-334 YKVVNKNLFLTNL
+334 NKNVKWSFF
-347 APTPDPIQPSVNA
+347 PPSEPEVGNVLRSLDISGWHYA
-360 LYQFVSDTIKTWFAE
+360 
-375 ILNIEPIFASGSNYN
+375 ILNN
-390 NSLIYGISIS
+390 NP
-400 SSYRNGEK
+400 E
-408 TVRGTVHTSSSP
+408 
-420 DAYFVKQLKFDGVN
+420 F
-434 YYSNFTDAKG
+434 NFTDGETVYVTEQTFANRYINGNKNTVLRITYIVTAENQAILQNFYSDVLDIFDTFSEAKG

>member
-1 MADNKNGKLPEQI
+1 MADNKNGKLPKQI

-59 EYTDQ
+59 EYTD
-64 KVAELKAYVDAADQ
+64 KAIAKLKEYVDAADQ
-78 SLHDYADS
+78 ALHEYADS

-92 TYVDAQDLA
+92 AYVDSQDLL
-101 YWERHT
+101 YWEKHT

-113 QNNIDALRSYC
+113 QNNIDTLRSYC

-138 IAQLQGALQ
+138 IAQLHGALQ

-197 DHVGNTVNDVY
+197 DRVGNTVNDVY

-213 HAITCDE
+213 HAITCEE

-253 YAQYDKQ
+253 YAQYDEQ
-260 VNSPATGMM
+260 VNSPVTGMM
-269 VSQAQALEEIMSF
+269 VSHAQALEEIMSF
-282 SSEQALNCA
+282 SSEQALDCT

-300 EQILAKN
+300 ATIFAKN
-307 WSAFAWDTESVGYF
+307 WSAFQWDTESVGYF
-321 NSDNFIITAICGI
+321 NTDNFIILAMPKRYIVINIQHKFELTPPTEPSIGNISVYPYISGWHYALLNTTLDFSYLENKSIDISQQTITNIIVAGAKQTRVRLTYAATESNQAILKNFFADIVDI
-334 YKVVNKNLFLTNL
+334 YTTFN
-347 APTPDPIQPSVNA
+347 
-360 LYQFVSDTIKTWFAE
+360 E
-375 ILNIEPIFASGSNYN
+375 
-390 NSLIYGISIS
+390 
-400 SSYRNGEK
+400 
-408 TVRGTVHTSSSP
+408 
-420 DAYFVKQLKFDGVN
+420 
-434 YYSNFTDAKG
+434 AKG
-444 GLIA
+444 GVIA

>member
-1 MADNKNGKLPEQI
+1 MADDKNGKLPEQI

-78 SLHDYADS
+78 ALHDYADS

-92 TYVDAQDLA
+92 AYVDSQDLA

-113 QNNIDALRSYC
+113 QDNIDALRTYC
-124 DENFEDIR
+124 DKNFEDIR

-138 IAQLQGALQ
+138 IAQLHGALQ

-165 AWTSEQLDQI
+165 AWTNEQLDQI

-213 HAITCDE
+213 HAITCEE

-253 YAQYDKQ
+253 YAQYDEQ
-260 VNSPATGMM
+260 VNSPVTGMM
-269 VSQAQALEEIMSF
+269 VSHAQALEEIMSF
-282 SSEQALNCA
+282 SSEQALDCEE
-291 DRDGLDLTC
+291 RDDEKLTC
-300 EQILAKN
+300 NAIEALAK
-307 WSAFAWDTESVGYF
+307 SAFWWDTDSVKMHDTTNMFIRRIGNDFVLWKRNVPWSFTPPENPVVGNITVYPSITGHHWAISNFKTVF
-321 NSDNFIITAICGI
+321 NSTSDREIALTSNLGPRPSFNTRGEPRTLTAVAYNVTEENQPILTKFTTDVI
-334 YKVVNKNLFLTNL
+334 DLFNTY
-347 APTPDPIQPSVNA
+347 A
-360 LYQFVSDTIKTWFAE
+360 
-375 ILNIEPIFASGSNYN
+375 
-390 NSLIYGISIS
+390 
-400 SSYRNGEK
+400 
-408 TVRGTVHTSSSP
+408 
-420 DAYFVKQLKFDGVN
+420 DAV
-434 YYSNFTDAKG
+434 AA
-444 GLIA
+444 I

>member
-78 SLHDYADS
+78 ALHDYADS

-107 QDITRL
+107 QDITQL

-124 DENFEDIR
+124 DKNFEDIR
-132 TKHAQD
+132 TKHAED

-147 SQYEQLTAYTDRQ
+147 AQYEQLTAYTDRQ

-183 EDGFRIDNPTTGER
+183 EDGFRIDNPITGER
-197 DHVGNTVNDVY
+197 DHVGNTVNDVF

-220 FDAWFTYYD
+220 FDAWFTYYG

-240 SAIDFDTRAHLLM
+240 SAIDFDTRARLLM
-253 YAQYDKQ
+253 YAQYDEQ

-269 VSQAQALEEIMSF
+269 ISHAQALEEIMSF
-282 SSEQALNCA
+282 SSEQALDCT

-300 EQILAKN
+300 AEIFAKN
-307 WSAFAWDTESVGYF
+307 WEAFQWDTESVGYF
-321 NSDNFIITAICGI
+321 NTENFKIIKKLIGFI
-334 YKVVNKNLFLTNL
+334 VLNKNVAWRGSFETEPALS
-347 APTPDPIQPSVNA
+347 SVN
-360 LYQFVSDTIKTWFAE
+360 LYPYIPGWHYQIMNLS
-375 ILNIEPIFASGSNYN
+375 PIFQKNDGTNISVRDINVNCLSYDATGAKITQAIISFGSNN
-390 NSLIYGISIS
+390 TNQ
-400 SSYRNGEK
+400 
-408 TVRGTVHTSSSP
+408 
-420 DAYFVKQLKFDGVN
+420 AYLTDFRTDILDVFT
-434 YYSNFTDAKG
+434 NFNDAKG

>member
-78 SLHDYADS
+78 ALHDYADS

-147 SQYEQLTAYTDRQ
+147 AQYEQLTAYTDRQ

-165 AWTSEQLDQI
+165 AWTNEQLDQI

-220 FDAWFTYYD
+220 FDAWFTYYG

-253 YAQYDKQ
+253 YAQYDEQ

-269 VSQAQALEEIMSF
+269 VSHAQALEEIMSF
-282 SSEQALNCA
+282 SSEQALDCT

-300 EQILAKN
+300 ATIFTKN
-307 WSAFAWDTESVGYF
+307 WSAFQWDTESVGYF
-321 NSDNFIITAICGI
+321 NTENFIIIKQSNNFIVINKNVQWDYTPPVEPSDGTLTATPLINGWHYLIANWNFIFSYTPNSVVNVTSFNWWRLGFNENDVKVTRSTIQYTKDTSNSAILTAITSDVIDI
-334 YKVVNKNLFLTNL
+334 YTTFST
-347 APTPDPIQPSVNA
+347 
-360 LYQFVSDTIKTWFAE
+360 
-375 ILNIEPIFASGSNYN
+375 
-390 NSLIYGISIS
+390 
-400 SSYRNGEK
+400 
-408 TVRGTVHTSSSP
+408 
-420 DAYFVKQLKFDGVN
+420 
-434 YYSNFTDAKG
+434 AKG
-444 GLIA
+444 GKIA